1 MAITRAQLPEQID
14 VFQNGGD
21 ATLVEPLDVEQVI
34 VYGNPL
40 AGSSSVNR
48 KIKDSSRLDF
58 TNTPQI
64 NEDATPSATKT
75 DGVLNMN
82 TMQTDQTMS
91 ELEKAFDFLEKNK
104 SKLVPDFSTAY
115 AKYAE
120 MLKPFNSAPVNAS
133 IYDFA
138 TSLSKGLTAQ
148 MQSGQPAS
156 IGAGLAMGF
165 NSFSDFINAK
175 KAANQERMDRIRQQ
189 AATLAIEDVREGEK
203 LYNTMLTERLL
214 KDESKLGKVIYF
226 TKKNDVGEI
235 LTETA
240 YEKDKPAIDDLLSQ
254 GYSRVKDTGN
264 TFNLGETGPTKV
276 ENQFI
281 LDAHNNVKG
290 VEEKATASLDNDQ
303 NLAKFRFL
311 QDQIPEEGLGKGANL
326 VGELKE
332 FLVDLPIVGEHIADK
347 KIVAARQALKNTQI
361 GFVLGIVGPY
371 KGAISNKELAIFQ
384 ASVAGLANEKKANEF
399 ILITGARAN
408 EIMRNR
414 AIAERDEYNKLYKQ
428 WIAKEIT
435 GPELTAG
442 MNRFR
447 QEWARPDNPQ
457 SMIFTD
463 EVLQQLGKKREDL
476 PTNNREALAAYEK
489 DLIAEGVSEE
499 EAKRLAK
506 EMFLGIDDFTS
517 FYEDYKNDY
526 NNKVGDDDVIPV
538 P

>member
-1 MAITRAQLPEQID
+1 
-14 VFQNGGD
+14 
-21 ATLVEPLDVEQVI
+21 
-34 VYGNPL
+34 
-40 AGSSSVNR
+40 
-48 KIKDSSRLDF
+48 
-58 TNTPQI
+58 
-64 NEDATPSATKT
+64 
-75 DGVLNMN
+75 
-82 TMQTDQTMS
+82 
-91 ELEKAFDFLEKNK
+91 
-104 SKLVPDFSTAY
+104 
-115 AKYAE
+115 

-165 NSFSDFINAK
+165 NSFSDFMNAK

>member
-1 MAITRAQLPEQID
+1 
-14 VFQNGGD
+14 
-21 ATLVEPLDVEQVI
+21 
-34 VYGNPL
+34 
-40 AGSSSVNR
+40 
-48 KIKDSSRLDF
+48 
-58 TNTPQI
+58 
-64 NEDATPSATKT
+64 
-75 DGVLNMN
+75 
-82 TMQTDQTMS
+82 
-91 ELEKAFDFLEKNK
+91 
-104 SKLVPDFSTAY
+104 
-115 AKYAE
+115 
-120 MLKPFNSAPVNAS
+120 
-133 IYDFA
+133 
-138 TSLSKGLTAQ
+138 
-148 MQSGQPAS
+148 
-156 IGAGLAMGF
+156 
-165 NSFSDFINAK
+165 
-175 KAANQERMDRIRQQ
+175 
-189 AATLAIEDVREGEK
+189 
-203 LYNTMLTERLL
+203 
-214 KDESKLGKVIYF
+214 
-226 TKKNDVGEI
+226 
-235 LTETA
+235 
-240 YEKDKPAIDDLLSQ
+240 
-254 GYSRVKDTGN
+254 
-264 TFNLGETGPTKV
+264 LGETGPTKV